1 MIDIVIMGS
10 RKIRHR
16 TGCCGSRSQEEIV
29 IGFIPTL
36 YRTFGQR
43 NLRCRYV
50 DIDDAKAQEY
60 PHAVEV
66 VRSKKMGLP
75 LAIRDQEVI
84 LHGQGTLY
92 MLPDYIREALRNEA
106 QKPAS

>member
-1 MIDIVIMGS
+1 MIEIIIMGS

-16 TGCCGSRSQEEIV
+16 TGCCCSRSQEEII

-50 DIDDAKAQEY
+50 DIDDPKGQEY
-60 PHAVEV
+60 PHAVQA
-66 VRSKKMGLP
+66 VRNKTMGLP
-75 LAIRDQEVI
+75 LAIRGQEII
-84 LHGQGTLY
+84 LHGQATLFQ
-92 MLPDYIREALRNEA
+92 LPDYIRAEL
-106 QKPAS
+106 KKGTPTS